1 MPPKKIED
9 QNIRGYSSTIPV
21 QDEDLFALIL
31 QNYHKMN
38 TSLSDT
44 FQSIRLA
51 KTSINTELSKYYLR
65 IYIGLK
71 LSVE

>member
-1 MPPKKIED
+1 MR
-9 QNIRGYSSTIPV
+9 IRIFAAIP
-21 QDEDLFALIL
+21 QRYLCKMKTYLL
-31 QNYHKMN
+31 CHKMN

-71 LSVE
+71 HSVE